1 LSKIRLPDSG
11 LDIAA
16 RLQAELEAGNAKLNR
31 DLQALF
37 ENKQT
42 TVPQPSGPHD
52 STGMSLPKHKFGAFR
67 DRLSATLNI
76 VPSLKE

>member
-1 LSKIRLPDSG
+1 LSKISLPDSG

-16 RLQAELEAGNAKLNR
+16 RMQAELEAGNAKLNR

-37 ENKQT
+37 ETKQS
-42 TVPQPSGPHD
+42 TVPHPSGPHD
-52 STGMSLPKHKFGAFR
+52 STGTSLPKHQVGAFR

-76 VPSLKE
+76 VRSSKE